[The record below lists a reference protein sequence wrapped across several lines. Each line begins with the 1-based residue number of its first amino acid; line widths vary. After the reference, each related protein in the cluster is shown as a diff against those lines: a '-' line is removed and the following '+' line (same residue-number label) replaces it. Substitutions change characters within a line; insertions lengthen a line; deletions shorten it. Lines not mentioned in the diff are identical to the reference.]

1 MDQVSQLISRGLR
14 RNRFEQAVLIEW
26 VQVRGGIRD
35 KLKDLIANP
44 NPEGVPS
51 VRVFVESPPSEDN
64 RERHGLHRGPND
76 TYQAVLPD
84 AVWTDVRGCRSCILG
99 VLGACVYSL
108 RERIPPE
115 ELPANARNRENCW
128 YGRNCNT
135 QRTRQDHAM
144 RLNHIC

>member
-76 TYQAVLPD
+76 TYKAVLPD
-84 AVWTDVRGCRSCILG
+84 AVWTDVRGAVISGSRLITILG
-99 VLGACVYSL
+99 A
-108 RERIPPE
+108 
-115 ELPANARNRENCW
+115 
-128 YGRNCNT
+128 
-135 QRTRQDHAM
+135 H
-144 RLNHIC
+144 RLMLCATP